1 MKVFPGL
8 RMSSGKKEKK
18 EEGMGGDALDREM
31 EAKLVRGFFKAEMGL
46 RNPPSIYYLPHSF

>member
-18 EEGMGGDALDREM
+18 EEGMGDDALDREM
-31 EAKLVRGFFKAEMGL
+31 EAKLVRILFPFKAE
-46 RNPPSIYYLPHSF
+46 SIYYLPHSF